1 MASFYTCILCGTKEH
16 GRGRKSH
23 RGRRCVCA
31 ECTHLLLRRAL
42 ADSHVMAELLSV
54 IHAAPRKSR
63 VYLRR
68 AKVSRGR
75 RRVLARR

>member
-1 MASFYTCILCGTKEH
+1 MASFYTCILCGAKEH
-16 GRGRKSH
+16 GRGRKSR

-31 ECTHLLLRRAL
+31 ECTHQLLRRAL

-54 IHAAPRKSR
+54 IHAPPRKSR

-68 AKVSRGR
+68 AKAGARKPR
-75 RRVLARR
+75 ALARS